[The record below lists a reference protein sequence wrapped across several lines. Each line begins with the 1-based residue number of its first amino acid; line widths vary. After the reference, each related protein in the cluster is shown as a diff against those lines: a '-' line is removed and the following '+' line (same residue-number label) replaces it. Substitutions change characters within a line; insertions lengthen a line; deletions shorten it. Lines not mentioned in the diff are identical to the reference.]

1 MRRPVGSSST
11 RAYWY
16 SVSFSQITL
25 SPCGPDLRVP
35 SGSAIRAIT
44 TTGTTSAGTRNRAS
58 PGRAV
63 TASSTAKTRNV
74 RRVPA
79 NGISSSAAA
88 NVPTSDPKVESA

>member
-1 MRRPVGSSST
+1 MSWST

-25 SPCGPDLRVP
+25 SPFGPGLSVP
-35 SGSAIRAIT
+35 SGIAISAST

-58 PGRAV
+58 PGSA
-63 TASSTAKTRNV
+63 ASASRTAKTRKV

-79 NGISSSAAA
+79 NGISRSAAA
-88 NVPTSDPKVESA
+88 KVPTSDPNVEIA